1 MRSFAIIL
9 LATWP
14 AVAGAQQDT
23 QQKPSVDD
31 QIKDEQLRQLR
42 IANDA
47 AERAGRIGRTKELV
61 DALPASPS
69 TGATTMKEGAGQAE
83 AYALATTAVRPLAA
97 EIAGRVVKALN
108 ATRPVASDTLPADWC
123 KPIPSLADPAAG
135 AAGALAPVLLT
146 SGQEVATFAHWQQFR
161 FRACKLAK
169 DYADATGKLT
179 KATRAQ
185 TTAVLR
191 PGGSAAAIGA
201 ALSGAVKL
209 AQLAIPDWEITPAKA
224 DVSNRVLLLE
234 VADALRIESSDRAV
248 YWQGVTGS
256 AGGATPVFEALRT
269 LSTLDDSASGAAA
282 EAKSRIDQDEAALKK
297 AGSPEAAAKDK
308 LEPLLATTK
317 AASAELQAVEA
328 AHVQLLKDMY
338 GGETA
343 SPLPFGAVV
352 NEASAARVLGTS
364 GLVVNVSVDSSG
376 GNVVSR
382 KAIWNVFEAGS
393 PPVFVSGTATVSFA
407 VVRPADQLLV
417 RSGSMSCTTGPVRL
431 SRVQQRLRPSPKLEC
446 Q

>member
-1 MRSFAIIL
+1 MRSFAVVL

-14 AVAGAQQDT
+14 TVAGAQQDT
-23 QQKPSVDD
+23 QQKPTVDD

-42 IANDA
+42 ITNEA
-47 AERAGRIGRTKELV
+47 AERAGKIGRTKELV

-69 TGATTMKEGAGQAE
+69 TGATTMKDGAGQAE
-83 AYALATTAVRPLAA
+83 AYALAAKAVRPLAA
-97 EIAGRVVKALN
+97 EIAGRVQDALKA
-108 ATRPVASDTLPADWC
+108 TKSVASGTLPADWC
-123 KPIPSLADPAAG
+123 KPIPSLADPAPD
-135 AAGALAPVLLT
+135 AAGSPAPVLLT

-169 DYADATGKLT
+169 DYTDYTDKLEQ
-179 KATRAQ
+179 ATRKQ
-185 TTAVLR
+185 TMAVVR
-191 PGGSAAAIGA
+191 PGGSVAAIGA
-201 ALSGAVKL
+201 AVSSAVKL
-209 AQLAIPDWEITPAKA
+209 AQLAVPDWDLTPAKA
-224 DVSNRVLLLE
+224 EVSNRVLLLE
-234 VADALRIESSDRAV
+234 VGEALRTGDPQRRV

-256 AGGATPVFEALRT
+256 ASGATPVFDAFRVLG
-269 LSTLDDSASGAAA
+269 TLDESASKAAA

-297 AGSPEAAAKDK
+297 AGSPEVASKDK
-308 LEPLLATTK
+308 LEPLLAATK
-317 AASAELQAVEA
+317 AASIELQAVVA

-338 GGETA
+338 GGEAA

-352 NEASAARVLGTS
+352 NEASAAGVLGTS
-364 GLVVNVSVDSSG
+364 GMVVNVSVDSSG

-382 KAIWNVFEAGS
+382 KAIWNVFEVGS

-417 RSGSMSCTTGPVRL
+417 GAGSMSCSTGPVRL
-431 SRVQQRLRPSPKLEC
+431 GRIQQQLRPSSKLAC